1 VCARDA
7 GLAVVVLL
15 VEAQAQAQAFHTIPY
30 HTIPI
35 PIPYTIPIPTPRS
48 VAVWHHEMYIVVQL
62 KLKSFTICGRDNG
75 CEESACAP
83 AQLNFYKLI
92 KRDR

>member
-1 VCARDA
+1 
-7 GLAVVVLL
+7 
-15 VEAQAQAQAFHTIPY
+15 
-30 HTIPI
+30 
-35 PIPYTIPIPTPRS
+35 
-48 VAVWHHEMYIVVQL
+48 MYIVVQL

>member
-7 GLAVVVLL
+7 GLAVVALL
-15 VEAQAQAQAFHTIPY
+15 VKAQAQAQAL